1 MIKSMTGFGRA
12 RLEGEDLDIVVE
24 IRSVNSR
31 YLDCNEKAPRVL
43 APFEERIKTYV
54 QKHLTSRGKV
64 DVTVMLDRHS
74 ADLGSVAVDMT
85 LARTYLE
92 ALRKIAAELDIPDDI
107 TVSRLAANRDIFTY
121 EHPEEDAEA
130 LYARLLPVL
139 SAAGEEY
146 LAARTA
152 EGARI
157 GEDIAAKLS
166 ASADMA
172 DKVEALSEADKA
184 GYPARLEARF
194 RQILADLAVTP
205 DEAKLLTEVASFSD
219 RIAIDEELV
228 RLRSHFVAF
237 SELSASSEPAGR
249 RLDFLM
255 QELNRETNTIGSKAQ
270 NAEIAHL
277 VVAMKGELE
286 KIREQVQNIE

>member
-31 YLDCNEKAPRVL
+31 YLDCNVKAPRVL

>member
-1 MIKSMTGFGRA
+1 MIRSMTGFGRA
-12 RLEGEDLDIVVE
+12 RMEGEDLDIIVE

-31 YLDCNEKAPRVL
+31 YLDCTVKAPRVL
-43 APFEERIKTYV
+43 APFEERIKAYV
-54 QKHLTSRGKV
+54 QKNLTSRGKV
-64 DVTVMLDRHS
+64 DVSVILDRHS
-74 ADLGSVAVDMT
+74 ADLGSVAVDLT
-85 LARTYLE
+85 LARGYLD
-92 ALRKIAAELDIPDDI
+92 ALRKLAAEFNIPDDI

-139 SAAGEEY
+139 SAAGDEY

-152 EGARI
+152 EGERI
-157 GEDIAAKLS
+157 GADITAKL
-166 ASADMA
+166 AAIADMA
-172 DKVEALSEADKA
+172 DKVEVLSEADKA
-184 GYPARLEARF
+184 AYPAKLEARF
-194 RQILADLAVTP
+194 RQILSDLAVAP
-205 DEAKLLTEVASFSD
+205 DEARLLTEVAAFSD

-237 SELSASSEPAGR
+237 GELSQSTEPAGR

-270 NAEIAHL
+270 NAEIAHI

-286 KIREQVQNIE
+286 KIREQVQNVE